1 MKYLYYLLLLII
13 STPAIMA
20 QTAREIVDRA
30 DANASF
36 AHATM
41 QATITS
47 TDTFGTKV
55 YQTQIQQ
62 SGRDDSLIVFLAG
75 ENKGQKILRTPN
87 ELFVYYP
94 DADNV
99 VRLKGAALRQSAFGD
114 VSYEDLANSKTRS
127 DRFDLTLVSSES
139 INGFTTWV
147 IDLVAKNKGESY
159 PKQRLWIDQATY
171 TIVRAE
177 YRSDSG
183 KLLRELNASD
193 IVKRGNQFIAT
204 QLIFKDATKK
214 NSSSTLS
221 ITKIDLDTPLP
232 TNTFTVANLS
242 F

>member
-1 MKYLYYLLLLII
+1 MKYLYYLLFLIAC
-13 STPAIMA
+13 TPAVMA
-20 QTAREIVDRA
+20 QTAQEIVDRA

-36 AHATM
+36 DHATM

-47 TDTFGTKV
+47 TDAFGTKV
-55 YQTQIQQ
+55 YETQIQQ

-127 DRFDLTLVSSES
+127 DRFNLTLVSTE
-139 INGFTTWV
+139 NVDGFTTWV

-183 KLLRELNASD
+183 KLLRELRAND

-204 QLIFKDATKK
+204 QLTFQDATKK
-214 NSSSTLS
+214 NSSSTLR